1 MFFRI
6 QASQGSG
13 IFSCA
18 LGNVVGA
25 AAGQIPV
32 STTLKFGPAIYEEE
46 TAMHSINWLKRA
58 ALLTLALSVALAQL
72 SLSGQ
77 TRRTGTRTR
86 PTQTAPP
93 TTATQP
99 QQGGTRPTV
108 ELVRPPKAMAAAFE
122 SGKLPEPARL
132 PAGTVEERAAE
143 LAKAVSK
150 ADSSSTAAFF
160 AAVLASG
167 YGVRDPDGS
176 VLQTVQPGQ
185 GFAFRASEV
194 AALAKMYG
202 ERRMVDL
209 TYLCAGLKAI
219 PELKEVPLENILL
232 DGIRKHAQDG
242 KSPLHFWARFI
253 VELGLQR
260 DEPSNMLGDTDPKKV
275 RLDAIQ
281 AGLILRRLA
290 FDFYGF
296 AQRDRQA
303 SARSGAHLVGSAQ
316 RRRANEPQNPL
327 FIRAGLHDVGSPRF
341 VKAVATEA
349 VEPTQ
354 RVSPCPEYLEG
365 DAPIALDAT
374 AILLTTGWEKLLKY
388 LQAQDIIG
396 DRYAKFVKI
405 FNILSTYAKFVVT
418 YAMLETE
425 IDVKDP
431 PLVRTTTTMP
441 GGERRLIAKVSMN
454 TGGFQDINCL
464 RNALNVFTGL
474 DVSLLKDG
482 PLEGVEVNWHLIEG
496 VSQGI
501 VGFKN
506 EGPRIQDPG
515 AYAGIP
521 GQGGTPVQAIPRT
534 KTDKDGAASICLQ
547 GKPHVPYV
555 GQPRLAV
562 IKRAVVMTTIRM
574 KAGEIKGDAVDVAGQ
589 ALGGVAGLL
598 TLPAELLYRTDWAST
613 AWLDVYVKDWQEC
626 DRGWYGK
633 ITVALRFNETK
644 DNMPNGPD
652 GWNLSNTTEVI
663 KEFEYN
669 FNLTGEADTSQ
680 GFQNGY
686 FADAQININD
696 STIQVSKQREAGFC
710 DTGSRHPNG
719 GKITVKVNG
728 TSTYTNSRVKAAD
741 GTARATVYIA
751 QRGAAG
757 YNILIE
763 PPSSPV
769 EGTEELKRTF
779 FFPQCP
785 LWERVRSEVDEPP
798 RPRPF
803 YLPRIEFLATF
814 DPNNR
819 GIVSGSLSKNDPN
832 GGTITYTWDLKMCGT
847 YEDKRQSC
855 N

>member
-1 MFFRI
+1 
-6 QASQGSG
+6 
-13 IFSCA
+13 
-18 LGNVVGA
+18 
-25 AAGQIPV
+25 
-32 STTLKFGPAIYEEE
+32 
-46 TAMHSINWLKRA
+46 MHSINRLKRA
-58 ALLTLALSVALAQL
+58 ALLTMALSVALAQL
-72 SLSGQ
+72 PLSGQ

-93 TTATQP
+93 TTATQPQSP

-132 PAGTVEERAAE
+132 PAGTVDERAAE

-150 ADSSSTAAFF
+150 ADSSSTAAFY

-185 GFAFRASEV
+185 GLAFRAGEV

-209 TYLCAGLKAI
+209 TYFCAGLKAI
-219 PELKEVPLENILL
+219 PELKEVPLEKILL

-253 VELGLQR
+253 VELGRQR
-260 DEPSNMLGDTDPKKV
+260 DEPSDMLGDTDPKNV

-290 FDFYGF
+290 GDFYGF
-296 AQRDRQA
+296 AQREQQA
-303 SARSGAHLVGSAQ
+303 SARFGAHLAGSAQ
-316 RRRANEPQNPL
+316 GRRANEPQNPL
-327 FIRAGLHDVGSPRF
+327 FIRAALHDVGSPRL

-349 VEPTQ
+349 VEPIQ
-354 RVSPCPEYLEG
+354 RGGPCAELVEG
-365 DAPIALDAT
+365 DGATALDAT
-374 AILLTTGWEKLLKY
+374 AIIITTGWEKLLDY
-388 LQAQDIIG
+388 LRAQNIIS
-396 DRYAKFVKI
+396 DRYGKFVKT

-441 GGERRLIAKVSMN
+441 GGERRLIAKVNMN

-521 GQGGTPVQAIPRT
+521 GQDGTRVQAIPRT

-555 GQPRLAV
+555 GQPRLPV
-562 IKRAVVMTTIRM
+562 IKRAVVMTTIKM
-574 KAGEIKGDAVDVAGQ
+574 KPGEIKGDAVDVAEQ
-589 ALGGVAGLL
+589 ALGGIAGLL
-598 TLPAELLYRTDWAST
+598 TLPAELLYRADWAST

-633 ITVALRFNETK
+633 IKVAFRFHEMK
-644 DNMPNGPD
+644 DNMPGGPS
-652 GWNLSNTTEVI
+652 GWNLSHTTEVI
-663 KEFEYN
+663 KEFDYN
-669 FNLTGEADTSQ
+669 FTLTGEADTSQ

-686 FADAQININD
+686 FADAEAKIND
-696 STIQVSKQREAGFC
+696 SIFQTRKQREAGFC
-710 DTGSRHPNG
+710 ETESRDSRGN
-719 GKITVKVNG
+719 KISVKVNG
-728 TSTYTNSRVKAAD
+728 TSTYTQSRVKAAD
-741 GTARATVYIA
+741 GTTRATVYIA
-751 QRGAAG
+751 SRGAAG

-763 PPSSPV
+763 PPSTPIG
-769 EGTEELKRTF
+769 GTEELKTTYDF
-779 FFPQCP
+779 GQCP
-785 LWERVRSEVDEPP
+785 LWEKVRSEGDEAP

-819 GIVSGSLSKNDPN
+819 GMVSGSLIKNDPN

>member
-1 MFFRI
+1 MR
-6 QASQGSG
+6 
-13 IFSCA
+13 
-18 LGNVVGA
+18 
-25 AAGQIPV
+25 PV
-32 STTLKFGPAIYEEE
+32 NRLK
-46 TAMHSINWLKRA
+46 SVNSLRSA
-58 ALLTLALSVALAQL
+58 ALIAIALSIAVAPFP
-72 SLSGQ
+72 LSGQ
-77 TRRTGTRTR
+77 TRRVERQTR

-93 TTATQP
+93 TRATP
-99 QQGGTRPTV
+99 PPAPRQGGTLPAV

-132 PAGTVEERAAE
+132 PAGTVDERAAE

-150 ADSSSTAAFF
+150 ADSSSTAAFY

-185 GFAFRASEV
+185 GLAFRAGEV

-219 PELKEVPLENILL
+219 PELKEAPLEKILL

-253 VELGLQR
+253 VELGRQR
-260 DEPSNMLGDTDPKKV
+260 DEPSDMLGVTDPKNV

-290 FDFYGF
+290 GDFYGF
-296 AQRDRQA
+296 AQREQQA

-316 RRRANEPQNPL
+316 GRRVNEPQNPL
-327 FIRAGLHDVGSPRF
+327 FIRAALHDVVSPRLM
-341 VKAVATEA
+341 KAVATEA

-354 RVSPCPEYLEG
+354 RRSPCPEYLEG
-365 DAPIALDAT
+365 DGPTAQDAT
-374 AILLTTGWEKLLKY
+374 AIIITTGWEKLLDY
-388 LQAQDIIG
+388 LRAQNIIG
-396 DRYAKFVKI
+396 DRYSKFVKI

-441 GGERRLIAKVSMN
+441 GGERRLIAKVNMN

-496 VSQGI
+496 GSQGI

-521 GQGGTPVQAIPRT
+521 GQNGTPVQAIPRT

-555 GQPRLAV
+555 GQPRLPV
-562 IKRAVVMTTIRM
+562 MKRAVVMTTIKM
-574 KAGEIKGDAVDVAGQ
+574 KPGEIKGDAVDVAEQ

-598 TLPAELLYRTDWAST
+598 TLPVELLYRTDWAST

-633 ITVALRFNETK
+633 IKVAFRFHEMK
-644 DNMPNGPD
+644 DNMPGGPS
-652 GWNLSNTTEVI
+652 GWNLSHTTEVI
-663 KEFEYN
+663 KEFDYN
-669 FNLTGEADTSQ
+669 FTLTGEADTSQ

-686 FADAQININD
+686 FADAEAKIND
-696 STIQVSKQREAGFC
+696 SNFQTQKQREVGFC
-710 DTGSRHPNG
+710 ETESRDSRGN
-719 GKITVKVNG
+719 KISVKVDG
-728 TSTYTNSRVKAAD
+728 TSTYTQSRVKAAD
-741 GTARATVYIA
+741 GTTRATVYIA
-751 QRGAAG
+751 SRGAAG

-763 PPSSPV
+763 PPSTPIG
-769 EGTEELKRTF
+769 GTEELKTTYDF
-779 FFPQCP
+779 GQCP
-785 LWERVRSEVDEPP
+785 LWEKVRSEGDEAP

-819 GIVSGSLSKNDPN
+819 GMISGSVIKNDPN
-832 GGTITYTWDLKMCGT
+832 GGTITYTWDLKMCGA
-847 YEDKRQSC
+847 YEDKRQPC

>member
-1 MFFRI
+1 MR
-6 QASQGSG
+6 
-13 IFSCA
+13 
-18 LGNVVGA
+18 
-25 AAGQIPV
+25 PV
-32 STTLKFGPAIYEEE
+32 NRLK
-46 TAMHSINWLKRA
+46 SVNSLRSA
-58 ALLTLALSVALAQL
+58 ALIAIALSIAVAPFP
-72 SLSGQ
+72 LSGQ
-77 TRRTGTRTR
+77 TRRVDRQTR

-93 TTATQP
+93 TRATP
-99 QQGGTRPTV
+99 PPAPRQGGKLPAV

-132 PAGTVEERAAE
+132 PAGTVDERAAE

-150 ADSSSTAAFF
+150 ADSSSTAAFY

-185 GFAFRASEV
+185 GLAFRAGEV

-219 PELKEVPLENILL
+219 PELKEAPLEKILL

-253 VELGLQR
+253 VELGRQR
-260 DEPSNMLGDTDPKKV
+260 DEPSDMLGVTDPKNV

-290 FDFYGF
+290 GDFYGF
-296 AQRDRQA
+296 AQREQQA

-316 RRRANEPQNPL
+316 GGRVNEPQNPL
-327 FIRAGLHDVGSPRF
+327 FIRAALHDVVSPRL

-354 RVSPCPEYLEG
+354 RRSPCPEYLEG
-365 DAPIALDAT
+365 DGPTAQDAT
-374 AILLTTGWEKLLKY
+374 AIIITTGWEKLLDY
-388 LQAQDIIG
+388 LRAQNIIG
-396 DRYAKFVKI
+396 DRYSKFVKI

-441 GGERRLIAKVSMN
+441 GGERRLIAKVNMN

-496 VSQGI
+496 GSQGI

-521 GQGGTPVQAIPRT
+521 GQNGTPVQAIPRT

-555 GQPRLAV
+555 GQPRLPV
-562 IKRAVVMTTIRM
+562 MKRAVVMTTIKM
-574 KAGEIKGDAVDVAGQ
+574 KPGEIKGDAVDVAEQ

-598 TLPAELLYRTDWAST
+598 TLPVELLYRTDWAST

-633 ITVALRFNETK
+633 IKVAFRFHEMK
-644 DNMPNGPD
+644 DNMPGGPS
-652 GWNLSNTTEVI
+652 GWNLSHTTEVI
-663 KEFEYN
+663 KEFDYN
-669 FNLTGEADTSQ
+669 FTLTGEADTSQ

-686 FADAQININD
+686 FADAEAKIND
-696 STIQVSKQREAGFC
+696 SNFQTQKQREVGFC
-710 DTGSRHPNG
+710 ETESRDARGN
-719 GKITVKVNG
+719 KISVKVDG
-728 TSTYTNSRVKAAD
+728 TSTYTQSRVKAAD
-741 GTARATVYIA
+741 GTTRATVYIA
-751 QRGAAG
+751 SRGAAG

-763 PPSSPV
+763 PPSTPIG
-769 EGTEELKRTF
+769 GTEELKTTYYF
-779 FFPQCP
+779 GQCP
-785 LWERVRSEVDEPP
+785 LWEKVRSEGDEAP

-819 GIVSGSLSKNDPN
+819 GMISGSVIKNDPN
-832 GGTITYTWDLKMCGT
+832 GGTITYTWDLKMCGA
-847 YEDKRQSC
+847 YEDKRQPC

>member
-1 MFFRI
+1 MR
-6 QASQGSG
+6 
-13 IFSCA
+13 
-18 LGNVVGA
+18 
-25 AAGQIPV
+25 PV
-32 STTLKFGPAIYEEE
+32 NRLK
-46 TAMHSINWLKRA
+46 SVNSLRSA
-58 ALLTLALSVALAQL
+58 ALIAIALSIAVAPFP
-72 SLSGQ
+72 LSGQ
-77 TRRTGTRTR
+77 TRRVERQTR

-93 TTATQP
+93 TRATP
-99 QQGGTRPTV
+99 PPAPRQGGTLPAV

-132 PAGTVEERAAE
+132 PAGTVDERAAE

-150 ADSSSTAAFF
+150 ADSSSTAAFY

-185 GFAFRASEV
+185 GLAFRAGEV

-219 PELKEVPLENILL
+219 PELKEAPLEKILL

-253 VELGLQR
+253 VELGRQR
-260 DEPSNMLGDTDPKKV
+260 DEPSDMLGVTDPKNV

-290 FDFYGF
+290 GDFYGF
-296 AQRDRQA
+296 AQREQQA

-316 RRRANEPQNPL
+316 GRRVNEPQNPL
-327 FIRAGLHDVGSPRF
+327 FIRAALHDVVSPRLM
-341 VKAVATEA
+341 KAVATEA

-354 RVSPCPEYLEG
+354 RRSPCPEYLEG
-365 DAPIALDAT
+365 DGPTAQDAT
-374 AILLTTGWEKLLKY
+374 AIIITTGWEKLLDY
-388 LQAQDIIG
+388 LRAQNIIG
-396 DRYAKFVKI
+396 DRYSKFVKI

-441 GGERRLIAKVSMN
+441 GGERRLIAKVNMN

-496 VSQGI
+496 GSQGI

-521 GQGGTPVQAIPRT
+521 GQNGTPVQAIPRT

-555 GQPRLAV
+555 GHPRLPV
-562 IKRAVVMTTIRM
+562 MKRAVVMTTIKM
-574 KAGEIKGDAVDVAGQ
+574 KPGEIKGDAVDVAEQ

-598 TLPAELLYRTDWAST
+598 TLPVELLYRTDWAST

-633 ITVALRFNETK
+633 IKVAFRFHEMK
-644 DNMPNGPD
+644 DNMPGGPS
-652 GWNLSNTTEVI
+652 GWNLSHTTEVI
-663 KEFEYN
+663 KEFDYN
-669 FNLTGEADTSQ
+669 FTLTGEADTSQ

-686 FADAQININD
+686 FADAEAKIND
-696 STIQVSKQREAGFC
+696 SNFQTQKQREVGFC
-710 DTGSRHPNG
+710 ETESRDARGN
-719 GKITVKVNG
+719 KISVKVDG
-728 TSTYTNSRVKAAD
+728 TSTYTQSRVKAAD
-741 GTARATVYIA
+741 GTTRATVYIA
-751 QRGAAG
+751 SRGAAG

-763 PPSSPV
+763 PPSTPIG
-769 EGTEELKRTF
+769 GTEELKTTYDF
-779 FFPQCP
+779 GQCP
-785 LWERVRSEVDEPP
+785 LWEKVRSEGDEAP

-819 GIVSGSLSKNDPN
+819 GMISGSVIKNDPN
-832 GGTITYTWDLKMCGT
+832 GGTITYTWDLKMCGA
-847 YEDKRQSC
+847 YEDKRQPC

>member
-1 MFFRI
+1 MR
-6 QASQGSG
+6 
-13 IFSCA
+13 
-18 LGNVVGA
+18 
-25 AAGQIPV
+25 PV
-32 STTLKFGPAIYEEE
+32 NLLK
-46 TAMHSINWLKRA
+46 SVNSLRSA
-58 ALLTLALSVALAQL
+58 ALIAIALSIAVAPFP
-72 SLSGQ
+72 LSGQ
-77 TRRTGTRTR
+77 TRRVERQTR

-93 TTATQP
+93 TRATP
-99 QQGGTRPTV
+99 PPAPRQGGTLPAV

-132 PAGTVEERAAE
+132 PAGTVDERAAE

-150 ADSSSTAAFF
+150 ADSSSTAAFY

-185 GFAFRASEV
+185 GLAFRAGEV

-219 PELKEVPLENILL
+219 PELKEAPLEKILL

-253 VELGLQR
+253 VELGRQR
-260 DEPSNMLGDTDPKKV
+260 DEPSDMLGVTDPKNV

-290 FDFYGF
+290 GDFYGF
-296 AQRDRQA
+296 AQREQQA

-316 RRRANEPQNPL
+316 GRRVNEPQNPL
-327 FIRAGLHDVGSPRF
+327 FIRAALHEVVSPRL

-354 RVSPCPEYLEG
+354 RRSPCPEYLEG
-365 DAPIALDAT
+365 DGPTAQDAT
-374 AILLTTGWEKLLKY
+374 AIIITTGWEKLLDY
-388 LQAQDIIG
+388 LRAQNIIG
-396 DRYAKFVKI
+396 DRYSKFVKI

-441 GGERRLIAKVSMN
+441 GGERRLIAKVNMN

-496 VSQGI
+496 GSQGI

-521 GQGGTPVQAIPRT
+521 GQNGTPVQAIPRT

-555 GQPRLAV
+555 GQPRLPV
-562 IKRAVVMTTIRM
+562 MKRAVVMTTIKM
-574 KAGEIKGDAVDVAGQ
+574 KPGEIKGDAVDVAEQ

-598 TLPAELLYRTDWAST
+598 TLPVELLYRTDWAST

-633 ITVALRFNETK
+633 IKVAFRFHEMK
-644 DNMPNGPD
+644 DNMPGGPS
-652 GWNLSNTTEVI
+652 GWNLSHTTEVI
-663 KEFEYN
+663 KEFDYN
-669 FNLTGEADTSQ
+669 FTLTGEADTSQ

-686 FADAQININD
+686 FADAEAKIND
-696 STIQVSKQREAGFC
+696 SNFQTQKQREVGFC
-710 DTGSRHPNG
+710 ETESRDARGN
-719 GKITVKVNG
+719 KISVKVDG
-728 TSTYTNSRVKAAD
+728 TSTYTQSRVKAAD
-741 GTARATVYIA
+741 GTTRATVYIA
-751 QRGAAG
+751 SRGAAG

-763 PPSSPV
+763 PPSTPIG
-769 EGTEELKRTF
+769 GTEELKTTYDF
-779 FFPQCP
+779 GQCP
-785 LWERVRSEVDEPP
+785 LWEKVRSEGDEAP

-819 GIVSGSLSKNDPN
+819 GMISGSVIKNDPN
-832 GGTITYTWDLKMCGT
+832 GGTITYTWDLKMCGA
-847 YEDKRQSC
+847 YEDKRQPC

>member
-1 MFFRI
+1 MR
-6 QASQGSG
+6 
-13 IFSCA
+13 
-18 LGNVVGA
+18 
-25 AAGQIPV
+25 PV
-32 STTLKFGPAIYEEE
+32 NRLK
-46 TAMHSINWLKRA
+46 SVNSLRSA
-58 ALLTLALSVALAQL
+58 ALIAIALSIAVAPFP
-72 SLSGQ
+72 LSGQ
-77 TRRTGTRTR
+77 TRRVERQTR

-93 TTATQP
+93 TRATP
-99 QQGGTRPTV
+99 PPAPRQGGTLPAV

-132 PAGTVEERAAE
+132 PAGTVDERAAE

-150 ADSSSTAAFF
+150 ADSSSTAAFY

-185 GFAFRASEV
+185 GLAFRAGEV

-219 PELKEVPLENILL
+219 PELKEAPLEKILL

-253 VELGLQR
+253 VELGRQR
-260 DEPSNMLGDTDPKKV
+260 DEPSDMLGVTDPKNV

-290 FDFYGF
+290 GDFYGF
-296 AQRDRQA
+296 AQREQQA

-316 RRRANEPQNPL
+316 GRRVNEPQNPL
-327 FIRAGLHDVGSPRF
+327 FIRAALHDVVSPRLM
-341 VKAVATEA
+341 KAVATEA

-354 RVSPCPEYLEG
+354 RRSPCPEYLEG
-365 DAPIALDAT
+365 DGPTAQDAT
-374 AILLTTGWEKLLKY
+374 AIIITTGWEKLLDY
-388 LQAQDIIG
+388 LRAQNIIG
-396 DRYAKFVKI
+396 DRYSKFVKI

-441 GGERRLIAKVSMN
+441 GGERRLIAKVNMN

-496 VSQGI
+496 GSQGI

-521 GQGGTPVQAIPRT
+521 GQNGTPVQAIPRT

-555 GQPRLAV
+555 GQPRLPV
-562 IKRAVVMTTIRM
+562 MKRAVVMTTIKM
-574 KAGEIKGDAVDVAGQ
+574 KPGEIKGDAVDVAEQ

-598 TLPAELLYRTDWAST
+598 TLPVELLYRTDWAST

-633 ITVALRFNETK
+633 IKVAFRFHEMK
-644 DNMPNGPD
+644 DNMPGGPS
-652 GWNLSNTTEVI
+652 GWNLSHTTEVI
-663 KEFEYN
+663 KEFDYN
-669 FNLTGEADTSQ
+669 FTLTGEADTSQ

-686 FADAQININD
+686 FADAEAKIND
-696 STIQVSKQREAGFC
+696 SNFQTQKQREVGFC
-710 DTGSRHPNG
+710 ETESRDARGN
-719 GKITVKVNG
+719 KISVKVDG
-728 TSTYTNSRVKAAD
+728 TSTYTQSRVKAAD
-741 GTARATVYIA
+741 GTTRATVYIA
-751 QRGAAG
+751 SRGAAG

-763 PPSSPV
+763 PPSTPIG
-769 EGTEELKRTF
+769 GTEELKTTYDF
-779 FFPQCP
+779 GQCP
-785 LWERVRSEVDEPP
+785 LWEKVRSEGDEAP

-819 GIVSGSLSKNDPN
+819 GMISGSVIKNDPN
-832 GGTITYTWDLKMCGT
+832 GGTITYTWDLKMCGA
-847 YEDKRQSC
+847 YEDKRQPC

>member
-1 MFFRI
+1 MR
-6 QASQGSG
+6 
-13 IFSCA
+13 
-18 LGNVVGA
+18 
-25 AAGQIPV
+25 PV
-32 STTLKFGPAIYEEE
+32 NRLK
-46 TAMHSINWLKRA
+46 SVNSLRSA
-58 ALLTLALSVALAQL
+58 ALIAIALSIAVAPFP
-72 SLSGQ
+72 LSGQ
-77 TRRTGTRTR
+77 TRRVDRQTR

-93 TTATQP
+93 TRATP
-99 QQGGTRPTV
+99 PPAPRQGGKLPAV

-132 PAGTVEERAAE
+132 PAGTVDERAAE

-150 ADSSSTAAFF
+150 ADSSSTAAFY

-185 GFAFRASEV
+185 GLAFRAGEV

-219 PELKEVPLENILL
+219 PELKEAPLEKILL

-253 VELGLQR
+253 VELGRQR
-260 DEPSNMLGDTDPKKV
+260 DEPSDMLGVTDPKNV

-290 FDFYGF
+290 GDFYGF
-296 AQRDRQA
+296 AQREQQA

-316 RRRANEPQNPL
+316 GRRVNEPQNPL
-327 FIRAGLHDVGSPRF
+327 FIRAALHEVVSPRL

-354 RVSPCPEYLEG
+354 RRSPCPEYLEG
-365 DAPIALDAT
+365 DGPTAQDAT
-374 AILLTTGWEKLLKY
+374 AIIITTGWEKLLDY
-388 LQAQDIIG
+388 LRAQNIIG
-396 DRYAKFVKI
+396 DRYSKFVKI

-441 GGERRLIAKVSMN
+441 GGERRLIAKVNMN

-496 VSQGI
+496 GSQGI

-521 GQGGTPVQAIPRT
+521 GQNGTPVQAIPRT

-555 GQPRLAV
+555 GQPRLPV
-562 IKRAVVMTTIRM
+562 MKRAVVMTTIKM
-574 KAGEIKGDAVDVAGQ
+574 KPGEIKGDAVDVAEQ

-598 TLPAELLYRTDWAST
+598 TLPVELLYRTDWAST

-633 ITVALRFNETK
+633 IKVAFRFHEMK
-644 DNMPNGPD
+644 DNMPGGPS
-652 GWNLSNTTEVI
+652 GWNLSHTTEVI
-663 KEFEYN
+663 KEFDYN
-669 FNLTGEADTSQ
+669 FTLTGEADTSQ

-686 FADAQININD
+686 FADAEAKIND
-696 STIQVSKQREAGFC
+696 SNFQTQKQREVGFC
-710 DTGSRHPNG
+710 ETESRDARGN
-719 GKITVKVNG
+719 KISVKVDG
-728 TSTYTNSRVKAAD
+728 TSTYTQSRVKAAD
-741 GTARATVYIA
+741 GTTRATVYIA
-751 QRGAAG
+751 SRGAAG

-763 PPSSPV
+763 PPSTPIG
-769 EGTEELKRTF
+769 GTEELKTTYDF
-779 FFPQCP
+779 GQCP
-785 LWERVRSEVDEPP
+785 LWEKVRSEGDEAP

-819 GIVSGSLSKNDPN
+819 GMISGSVIKNDPN
-832 GGTITYTWDLKMCGT
+832 GGTITYTWDLKMCGA
-847 YEDKRQSC
+847 YEDKRQPC

>member
-1 MFFRI
+1 MR
-6 QASQGSG
+6 
-13 IFSCA
+13 
-18 LGNVVGA
+18 
-25 AAGQIPV
+25 PV
-32 STTLKFGPAIYEEE
+32 NRLK
-46 TAMHSINWLKRA
+46 SVNSLRSA
-58 ALLTLALSVALAQL
+58 ALIAIALSIAVAPFP
-72 SLSGQ
+72 LSGQ
-77 TRRTGTRTR
+77 TRRVDRQTR

-93 TTATQP
+93 TRATP
-99 QQGGTRPTV
+99 PPAPRQGGTLPAV

-132 PAGTVEERAAE
+132 PAGTVDERAAE

-150 ADSSSTAAFF
+150 ADSSSTAAFY

-185 GFAFRASEV
+185 GLAFRAGEV

-219 PELKEVPLENILL
+219 PELKEAPLEKILL

-253 VELGLQR
+253 VELGRQR
-260 DEPSNMLGDTDPKKV
+260 DEPSDMLGVTDPKNV

-290 FDFYGF
+290 GDFYGF
-296 AQRDRQA
+296 AQREQQA

-316 RRRANEPQNPL
+316 GRRVNEPQNPL
-327 FIRAGLHDVGSPRF
+327 FIRAALHEVVSPRL

-354 RVSPCPEYLEG
+354 RRSPCPEYLEG
-365 DAPIALDAT
+365 DGPTAQDAT
-374 AILLTTGWEKLLKY
+374 AIIITTGWEKLLDY
-388 LQAQDIIG
+388 LRAQNIIG
-396 DRYAKFVKI
+396 DRYSKFVKI

-441 GGERRLIAKVSMN
+441 GGERRLIAKVNMN

-496 VSQGI
+496 GSQGI

-521 GQGGTPVQAIPRT
+521 GQNGTPVQAIPRT

-555 GQPRLAV
+555 GQPRLPV
-562 IKRAVVMTTIRM
+562 MKRAVVMTTIKM
-574 KAGEIKGDAVDVAGQ
+574 KPGEIKGDAVDVAEQ

-598 TLPAELLYRTDWAST
+598 TLPVELLYRTDWAST

-633 ITVALRFNETK
+633 IKVAFRFHEMK
-644 DNMPNGPD
+644 DNMPGGPS
-652 GWNLSNTTEVI
+652 GWNLSHTTEVI
-663 KEFEYN
+663 KEFDYN
-669 FNLTGEADTSQ
+669 FTLTGEADTSQ

-686 FADAQININD
+686 FADAEAKIND
-696 STIQVSKQREAGFC
+696 SNFQTQKQREVGFC
-710 DTGSRHPNG
+710 ETESRDARGN
-719 GKITVKVNG
+719 KISVKVDG
-728 TSTYTNSRVKAAD
+728 TSTYTQSRVKAAD
-741 GTARATVYIA
+741 GTTRATVYIA
-751 QRGAAG
+751 SRGAAG

-763 PPSSPV
+763 PPSTPIG
-769 EGTEELKRTF
+769 GTEELKTTYDF
-779 FFPQCP
+779 GQCP
-785 LWERVRSEVDEPP
+785 LWEKVRSEGDEAP

-819 GIVSGSLSKNDPN
+819 GMISGSVIKNDPN
-832 GGTITYTWDLKMCGT
+832 GGTITYTWDLKMCGA
-847 YEDKRQSC
+847 YEDKRQPC

>member
-1 MFFRI
+1 
-6 QASQGSG
+6 
-13 IFSCA
+13 
-18 LGNVVGA
+18 
-25 AAGQIPV
+25 
-32 STTLKFGPAIYEEE
+32 
-46 TAMHSINWLKRA
+46 
-58 ALLTLALSVALAQL
+58 
-72 SLSGQ
+72 
-77 TRRTGTRTR
+77 
-86 PTQTAPP
+86 
-93 TTATQP
+93 
-99 QQGGTRPTV
+99 
-108 ELVRPPKAMAAAFE
+108 MAAAFE

-132 PAGTVEERAAE
+132 PAGTVDERAAE

-150 ADSSSTAAFF
+150 ADSSSTAAFY

-185 GFAFRASEV
+185 GLAFRAGEV

-219 PELKEVPLENILL
+219 PELKEAPLEKILL

-253 VELGLQR
+253 VELGRQR
-260 DEPSNMLGDTDPKKV
+260 DEPSDMLGVTDPKNV

-290 FDFYGF
+290 GDFYGF
-296 AQRDRQA
+296 AQREQQA

-316 RRRANEPQNPL
+316 GRRVNEPQNPL
-327 FIRAGLHDVGSPRF
+327 FIRAALHEVVSPRL

-354 RVSPCPEYLEG
+354 RRSPCPEYLEG
-365 DAPIALDAT
+365 DGPTAQDAT
-374 AILLTTGWEKLLKY
+374 AIIITTGWEKLLDY
-388 LQAQDIIG
+388 LRAQNIIG
-396 DRYAKFVKI
+396 DRYSKFVKI

-441 GGERRLIAKVSMN
+441 GGERRLIAKVNMN

-496 VSQGI
+496 GSQGI

-521 GQGGTPVQAIPRT
+521 GQNGTPVQAIPRT

-555 GQPRLAV
+555 GQPRLPV
-562 IKRAVVMTTIRM
+562 MKRAVVMTTIKM
-574 KAGEIKGDAVDVAGQ
+574 KPGEIKGDAVDVAEQ

-598 TLPAELLYRTDWAST
+598 TLPVELLYRTDWAST

-633 ITVALRFNETK
+633 IKVAFRFHEMK
-644 DNMPNGPD
+644 DNMPGGPS
-652 GWNLSNTTEVI
+652 GWNLSDTTEVI
-663 KEFEYN
+663 KEFDYN
-669 FNLTGEADTSQ
+669 FTLTGEADTSQ

-686 FADAQININD
+686 FADAEAKIND
-696 STIQVSKQREAGFC
+696 SNFQTQKQREVGFC
-710 DTGSRHPNG
+710 ETESRDARGN
-719 GKITVKVNG
+719 KISVKVDG
-728 TSTYTNSRVKAAD
+728 TSTYTQSRVKAAD
-741 GTARATVYIA
+741 GTTRATVYIA
-751 QRGAAG
+751 SRGAAG

-763 PPSSPV
+763 PPSTPIG
-769 EGTEELKRTF
+769 GTEELKTTYDF
-779 FFPQCP
+779 GQCP
-785 LWERVRSEVDEPP
+785 LWEKVRSEGDEAP

-819 GIVSGSLSKNDPN
+819 GMISGSVIKNDPN
-832 GGTITYTWDLKMCGT
+832 GGTITYTWDLKMCGA
-847 YEDKRQSC
+847 YEDKRQPC

>member
-1 MFFRI
+1 MR
-6 QASQGSG
+6 
-13 IFSCA
+13 
-18 LGNVVGA
+18 
-25 AAGQIPV
+25 PV
-32 STTLKFGPAIYEEE
+32 NRLK
-46 TAMHSINWLKRA
+46 SVNSLRSA
-58 ALLTLALSVALAQL
+58 ALIAIALSIAVAPFP
-72 SLSGQ
+72 LSGQ
-77 TRRTGTRTR
+77 TRRVDRQTR

-93 TTATQP
+93 TRATP
-99 QQGGTRPTV
+99 PPAPRQGGTLPAV

-132 PAGTVEERAAE
+132 PAGTVDERAAE

-150 ADSSSTAAFF
+150 ADSSSTAAFY

-185 GFAFRASEV
+185 GLAFRAGEV

-219 PELKEVPLENILL
+219 PELKEAPLEKILL

-253 VELGLQR
+253 VELGRQR
-260 DEPSNMLGDTDPKKV
+260 DEPSDMLGVTDPKNV

-290 FDFYGF
+290 GDFYGF
-296 AQRDRQA
+296 AQREQQA

-316 RRRANEPQNPL
+316 GRRVNEPQNPL
-327 FIRAGLHDVGSPRF
+327 FIRAALHDVVSPRLM
-341 VKAVATEA
+341 KAVATEA

-354 RVSPCPEYLEG
+354 RRSPCPEYLEG
-365 DAPIALDAT
+365 DGPTAQDAT
-374 AILLTTGWEKLLKY
+374 AIIITTGWEKLLDY
-388 LQAQDIIG
+388 LRAQNIIG
-396 DRYAKFVKI
+396 DRYSKFVKI

-441 GGERRLIAKVSMN
+441 GGERRLIAKVNMN

-496 VSQGI
+496 GSQGI

-521 GQGGTPVQAIPRT
+521 GQNGTPVQAIPRT

-555 GQPRLAV
+555 GHPRLPV
-562 IKRAVVMTTIRM
+562 MKRAVVMTTIKM
-574 KAGEIKGDAVDVAGQ
+574 KPGEIKGDAVDVAEQ

-598 TLPAELLYRTDWAST
+598 TLPVELLYRTDWAST

-633 ITVALRFNETK
+633 IKVAFRFHEMK
-644 DNMPNGPD
+644 DNMPGGPS
-652 GWNLSNTTEVI
+652 GWNLSHTTEVI
-663 KEFEYN
+663 KEFDYN
-669 FNLTGEADTSQ
+669 FTLTGEADTSQ

-686 FADAQININD
+686 FADAEAKIND
-696 STIQVSKQREAGFC
+696 SNFQTQKQREVGFC
-710 DTGSRHPNG
+710 ETESRDARGN
-719 GKITVKVNG
+719 KISVKVDG
-728 TSTYTNSRVKAAD
+728 TSTYTQSRVKAAD
-741 GTARATVYIA
+741 GTTRATVYIA
-751 QRGAAG
+751 SRGAAG

-763 PPSSPV
+763 PPSTPIG
-769 EGTEELKRTF
+769 GTEELKTTYDF
-779 FFPQCP
+779 GQCP
-785 LWERVRSEVDEPP
+785 LWEKVRSEGDEAP

-819 GIVSGSLSKNDPN
+819 GMISGSVIKNDPN
-832 GGTITYTWDLKMCGT
+832 GGTITYTWDLKMCGA
-847 YEDKRQSC
+847 YEDKRQPC